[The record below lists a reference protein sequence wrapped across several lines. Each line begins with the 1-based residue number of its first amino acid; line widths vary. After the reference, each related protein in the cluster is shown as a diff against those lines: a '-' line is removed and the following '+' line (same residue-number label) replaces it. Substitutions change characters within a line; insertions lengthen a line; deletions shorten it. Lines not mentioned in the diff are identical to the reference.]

1 MKLNIPSILFVYLI
15 VDLIWISANYKM
27 YNEAV
32 VRIQGRNINFRAVS
46 AIISYSLLIINIYFI
61 LIPYTKKLKTRKSRI
76 SAFALSGLVIY
87 GVYNATTYAIIDN
100 YPLHVAII
108 DSLWG
113 MASHTALALAIDIFT
128 AIYKKSDL

>member
-32 VRIQGRNINFRAVS
+32 VRIQGKKIHFRTVS

-61 LIPYTKKLKTRKSRI
+61 LIPYTKKLKTRIARI
-76 SAFALSGLVIY
+76 QAFALSGLVIY

-113 MASHTALALAIDIFT
+113 MASHTALALAIEYI
-128 AIYKKSDL
+128 K

>member
-1 MKLNIPSILFVYLI
+1 MNLNLKIPSILFLYLI

-32 VRIQGRNINFRAVS
+32 VRIQGKKINFRTVS

-61 LIPYTKKLKTRKSRI
+61 LIPYAKKLKRRIARI

-113 MASHTALALAIDIFT
+113 MASHTALALAIEYIN
-128 AIYKKSDL
+128 KK